1 MAEKSTELDVARVA
15 SPMQRRAPEL
25 ILDYLGNS
33 SVVHEE
39 LGDRR
44 GERIAVTHTVQGS
57 HACGIPG
64 VHVTSLG
71 NQELDQVL
79 CTALTRKNESGAARI
94 CIGIVQGVLR

>member
-1 MAEKSTELDVARVA
+1 MAEKSAKLNVARVA
-15 SPMQRRAPEL
+15 SPMQRRAAKL

-39 LGDRR
+39 LGNRW

-57 HACGIPG
+57 HAGGIPG
-64 VHVTSLG
+64 VHIASLG
-71 NQELDQVL
+71 DQELDQVL
-79 CTALTRKNESGAARI
+79 CAALTRKDEGGAARI